1 MDLYERLSW
10 PKSRIS
16 TPSEFDSKEESEG
29 LLQQTSLLHPRGT
42 RLRKT
47 LAGISAVLMLIVLMQ
62 SIIILRM
69 SKGVSGQLPKTSP
82 NGLSYARDKERLAH
96 VPTRFWNGDEDEEDK
111 SWTAIE
117 GGHGLVSVSPE
128 WASERGL
135 PETLVHPRDPSKRV
149 YVIEAYHS
157 IHCLQTLRRHYL
169 NLRRGETP
177 DRPMEHDLHCF
188 DSLRQSVM
196 CQANDELLY
205 TTGHNDAGI
214 NQTRMCRDWDALREW
229 ATGFT
234 SCYHDYVAPPG
245 ETKWGKCDNGMDGL
259 PYGSLLS

>member
-1 MDLYERLSW
+1 MALSQFH
-10 PKSRIS
+10 
-16 TPSEFDSKEESEG
+16 PSG
-29 LLQQTSLLHPRGT
+29 R
-42 RLRKT
+42 RN
-47 LAGISAVLMLIVLMQ
+47 
-62 SIIILRM
+62 
-69 SKGVSGQLPKTSP
+69 GVSGNTCASPRSFEASICDRSIPFNSLSGTISFLKTKGADSKA
-82 NGLSYARDKERLAH
+82 NHAAH
-96 VPTRFWNGDEDEEDK
+96 Q
-111 SWTAIE
+111 
-117 GGHGLVSVSPE
+117 
-128 WASERGL
+128 
-135 PETLVHPRDPSKRV
+135 
-149 YVIEAYHS
+149 
-157 IHCLQTLRRHYL
+157 QTLRRHYL